1 MSDTA
6 ATTEPR
12 QRIPTNLITGF
23 LGVGKTTTILNL
35 LAQRPADERWAIL
48 VNEFGEV
55 GIDGA
60 ILEGSGADGVVVS
73 EIAGGCF
80 CCSSSEPLDFTLIE
94 LVHQAKPHRVL
105 IEPTGLGHPAAVLE
119 TLRGPW
125 FRELIDLRATIC
137 VADPADFANSK
148 VANSPVYQ
156 DQLHMAD
163 IVLVNKTDKAAPE
176 QTEAFLQHLRELFPP
191 KLQVVCTTQG
201 ECKAGLLDADI
212 SAERVPLFPNAH
224 PRQKESGV
232 RNQNLASW
240 PDAVLPTAASVT
252 PPQVATMTMLLP
264 GHPIRKE
271 SPQGD
276 RAACG
281 WLFSPFDRFGK
292 LALLELLGGSL
303 DVHRLKG
310 VFNVGTEW
318 LLFNRVGGDLTCES
332 IPYCRDSRVEV
343 ILDQPCFDWDQFEQP
358 LLKCLK

>member
-1 MSDTA
+1 MTDR
-6 ATTEPR
+6 PR
-12 QRIPTNLITGF
+12 VPTNLITGF

-35 LAQRPADERWAIL
+35 LAQRPADERWAVL

-60 ILEGSGADGVVVS
+60 IIKGAGGAGVAVS

-80 CCSSSEPLDFTLIE
+80 CCSSNEPLDFTLIE
-94 LVHQAKPHRVL
+94 LIRQTQPQRVL
-105 IEPTGLGHPAAVLE
+105 IEPTGLGHPAAVLD

-125 FRELIDLRATIC
+125 FRNLIDLRATIC
-137 VADPADFANSK
+137 VADPADFANPR
-148 VANSPVYQ
+148 VADSPVFQ

-163 IVLVNKTDKAAPE
+163 IVLVNKTDRAAPE
-176 QTEAFLQHLRELFPP
+176 QTAAFLKHLRELFPP
-191 KLQVVCTTQG
+191 KLSVLTTTNG
-201 ECKAGLLDADI
+201 TCDAALLDADI

-224 PRQKESGV
+224 PPQAAPV
-232 RNQNLASW
+232 TQPLAA
-240 PDAVLPTAASVT
+240 PL
-252 PPQVATMTMLLP
+252 TMLLP
-264 GHPIRKE
+264 GHPLRKE

-281 WLFSPFDRFGK
+281 WLFSPFDRFSK

-332 IPYCRDSRVEV
+332 IPYCRDSRIEV
-343 ILDQPCFDWDQFEQP
+343 ILDQPCFNWDEFEQP

>member
-1 MSDTA
+1 MTDR
-6 ATTEPR
+6 PR
-12 QRIPTNLITGF
+12 VPTNLITGF

-35 LAQRPADERWAIL
+35 LAQRPADERWAVL

-60 ILEGSGADGVVVS
+60 IIEGAGGDGVAVS

-80 CCSSSEPLDFTLIE
+80 CCSSNEPLDFTLIE
-94 LVHQAKPHRVL
+94 LIRQTQPQRVL

-125 FRELIDLRATIC
+125 FRNLIDLRATIC
-137 VADPADFANSK
+137 VADPADFANPR
-148 VANSPVYQ
+148 VADSPVFQ

-163 IVLVNKTDKAAPE
+163 IVLVNKTDRAAAE
-176 QTEAFLQHLRELFPP
+176 TIATFLKHLRELFPP
-191 KLQVVCTTQG
+191 KLSVLTTTNG
-201 ECKAGLLDADI
+201 TCDAALLDADI

-224 PRQKESGV
+224 PPQ
-232 RNQNLASW
+232 
-240 PDAVLPTAASVT
+240 AVPATQQPTA
-252 PPQVATMTMLLP
+252 PLTMLLP
-264 GHPIRKE
+264 GHPLRKE

-281 WLFSPFDRFGK
+281 WLFSPFDRFSK
-292 LALLELLGGSL
+292 LALMELLGGSL

-310 VFNVGTEW
+310 VFNVGSEW

-343 ILDQPCFDWDQFEQP
+343 ILDQPCFDWDQFELP